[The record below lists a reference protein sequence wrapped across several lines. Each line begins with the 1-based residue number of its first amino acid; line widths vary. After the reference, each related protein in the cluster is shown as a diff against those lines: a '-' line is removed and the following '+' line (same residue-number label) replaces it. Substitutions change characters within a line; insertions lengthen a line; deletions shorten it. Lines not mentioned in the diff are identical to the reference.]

1 MKNKFWLLLALFS
14 FVAVS
19 CEESETVQDETITLS
34 VFPTSVTFT
43 ASGGDKTLTVA
54 CSSTDW
60 TVSSNQSWVTAVKT
74 DETTITLTAGE
85 LFEGDAAP
93 AQATITVSAGS
104 GDSLVEKTAL
114 VSQSAFVTTL
124 TFGIE
129 FTNTTTR
136 GTDFTVTPSDEEGT
150 YCAITLPT
158 LFYDGYPAAD
168 LILQLQVDG
177 VDFDAIAVTGTQ
189 EFVSAG
195 EDFPGSDYIVLVFGW
210 EDGEAGDGELFD
222 YTTLSGSSAAD
233 CTFNFSVTDLGTR
246 SATIDITPSSDDV
259 IYVDYILSAAEYD
272 SYIGSGTYTF
282 EEYAQSFTSFNIN
295 YFYSDLAHVG
305 ASTFQITS
313 GLSHNT
319 EYYVWAV
326 AVDGT
331 GTVVGTVGSTT
342 FTTEYDEEAGA
353 LEPWVGTWTLT
364 SASSVEA
371 GTPLSVDIV
380 VDYGYNSD
388 ELYFYGIDL
397 SSVRWYFPLT
407 GVVDA
412 DGYVNFA
419 SYQYLE
425 PYDDGTYA
433 GDIGYFT
440 NAYLPA
446 PYNSYYI
453 ITGDYTAMAFALTG
467 DGVAASAMSTG
478 TISDGTEFTVSSM
491 SIYLYDTTLLKYLS
505 FGDDTSLGFQEYEA
519 LVGPFTMTKISD
531 DTTLPSSAQAR
542 AKSSIKIAEDAPF
555 APYAKARVELDVE
568 LKYTVK

>member
-1 MKNKFWLLLALFS
+1 MFS

-19 CEESETVQDETITLS
+19 CEESEPVVEETITLS

-60 TVSSNQSWVTAVKT
+60 TVSSNQSWLTAVKT

-85 LFEGDAAP
+85 LLEGDAAP
-93 AQATITVSAGS
+93 TQATITVSAGS
-104 GDSLVEKTAL
+104 GDSLVEATAI
-114 VSQSAFVTTL
+114 VNQSAFVTTL
-124 TFGIE
+124 TFDIE
-129 FTNTTTR
+129 FTNTTTS

-150 YCAITLPT
+150 YCAITLPS

-168 LILQLQVDG
+168 LILQLQVAG
-177 VDFDAIAVTGTQ
+177 IDFDALAVTGTQ

-195 EDFPGSDYIVLVFGW
+195 EDFPGSDYIVLVFEW
-210 EDGEAGDGELFD
+210 VDGEAGDGQLFD

-246 SATIDITPSSDDV
+246 SASIAVTPSSDDV
-259 IYVDYILSAAEYD
+259 IYVSYILSASEYE
-272 SYIGSGTYTF
+272 SYFTSGEYTI
-282 EEYAQSFTSFNIN
+282 EDYAQEFTTYNIS
-295 YFYSDLAHVG
+295 YFYSALAHVG
-305 ASTFQITS
+305 ASTLQFSS
-313 GLSHNT
+313 GLSHDT

-326 AVDGT
+326 GVDGT
-331 GTVVGTVGSTT
+331 GTVVGTVGTTT

-353 LEPWVGTWTLT
+353 LEPWIGTWTLT
-364 SASSVEA
+364 SASSQEA

-397 SSVRWYFPLT
+397 TLARWDCPLT

-419 SYQYLE
+419 SYQYLFA
-425 PYDDGTYA
+425 YDDGTYA
-433 GDIGYFT
+433 GDAAYFT

-446 PYNSYYI
+446 PYNAYYI
-453 ITGDYTAMAFALTG
+453 ITGDYNAMTFEMTG
-467 DGVAASAMSTG
+467 DGTAASTMTVG

-491 SIYLYDTTLLKYLS
+491 SIYLYETSLGKYLY
-505 FGDDTSLGFQEYEA
+505 FGDDTSLGFLEYES

-542 AKSSIKIAEDAPF
+542 AKSSIKIAEDAPI